1 MGRGY
6 FKSKIESVFPVDLI
20 FLFQD
25 IQDTSLKTLEQKQK
39 DSIFYMWQL
48 ISPFPKIY
56 EQILYGILHDIRGN
70 ILYTKIAQCFK
81 ISIVNP
87 DKSPLFPIFERLP

>member
-6 FKSKIESVFPVDLI
+6 FKSKIGSVIPVDLI
-20 FLFQD
+20 FLFQY
-25 IQDTSLKTLEQKQK
+25 IQDSSLKTLEQKQK
-39 DSIFYMWQL
+39 DGIFYRRQL

-56 EQILYGILHDIRGN
+56 EQILYGILHDIQGH
-70 ILYTKIAQCFK
+70 ILYAKIAQYFK

-87 DKSPLFPIFERLP
+87 DKSPLIPLFECLP